1 MGKIKRRV
9 KQGSRGNQGQSPRK
23 VVKRSS
29 TQKLT
34 EDELNSIPPHV
45 LDKIPSSMS
54 LKPTAQSLRSMM
66 MQRFAQPFVQM
77 PFNQQQ
83 QQAQTMKTNNDI
95 KEQSINQSKQEIIVQ
110 RERQANLRREE
121 ANIKSEEQRMKQ
133 QAQYDKELHQLR
145 RTKEKVDFDKQILD
159 ENNELMKT
167 KREKETLEALVQ
179 QAQLENQRL
188 RTQIEKDEYANK
200 ISSLTKQKEFLDA
213 ENQGL
218 LAAAKKLVK
227 EEQLKQIQE
236 LTEEITRKQAENII
250 AKKLTDHQN
259 ELIQNELESKFRIST
274 ELYNQE
280 IDKKNVDVKKYQAD
294 LVKQLNERETHQR
307 TVNKYNFINK
317 NIGDTEIEIEKL
329 KTETSS
335 LEQKIN
341 AFNDPKKR
349 EELKKLIEDKAKQEI
364 DNSYLERKIEL
375 NTDIQNNSN
384 EIDYNNAKIN
394 TYNSPE
400 YKQQLQDINTMN
412 QLSNY
417 LEEMKQNSEN
427 VANNYKEVVK
437 SEARAEIAKAVS
449 DGVVEGNVMGVLENK
464 FKEIKDGNNLSNH
477 QRLLEIFNQVVAA
490 NQSANME
497 SGERSTITKHLIDIN
512 NSSGVAKNVLEEFMT
527 KEANG
532 MTFDQ
537 IIKLDIKTLKEFSD
551 RLDKL
556 IETRT
561 QQADN
566 IVENQDEENDFMA

>member
-34 EDELNSIPPHV
+34 EEDLNSIPPHM

-464 FKEIKDGNNLSNH
+464 FKEFKDGNNLLNH

>member
-9 KQGSRGNQGQSPRK
+9 KQRK

-34 EDELNSIPPHV
+34 EEDLNSIPPHM

-54 LKPTAQSLRSMM
+54 LKPTAQSLRSML

-464 FKEIKDGNNLSNH
+464 FKEFKDGNNLLNH

>member
-9 KQGSRGNQGQSPRK
+9 KQRK

-34 EDELNSIPPHV
+34 EEDLNSIPPHM

-464 FKEIKDGNNLSNH
+464 FKEFKDGNNLLNH

>member
-34 EDELNSIPPHV
+34 EEDLNSIPPHM

-464 FKEIKDGNNLSNH
+464 FKEFKDGNNLLNH

-561 QQADN
+561 QQADI

>member
-464 FKEIKDGNNLSNH
+464 FNEFKDGNNLSNH

-512 NSSGVAKNVLEEFMT
+512 NSSGVA
-527 KEANG
+527 
-532 MTFDQ
+532 
-537 IIKLDIKTLKEFSD
+537 
-551 RLDKL
+551 RY
-556 IETRT
+556 
-561 QQADN
+561 
-566 IVENQDEENDFMA
+566 DF